1 MTNQKA
7 PLEANGLQSLEDV
20 MIDGVVK
27 RKEEQK
33 IAAMQRQESP
43 KHLLLERFYRVK
55 TADVVY
61 IASDHGGFELKNA
74 LKGRMMLNGHMLVDM
89 GPDAFDK
96 DDDYPDYAERVCKE
110 MIMNGGSGIL
120 ICRSGHGMAV
130 AANKFRG
137 IYASVCCNEESAF
150 KAKKDDNTNVLCLAG
165 DATDIDLAEKI
176 VVTWL
181 ETPYESVDRRNRRA
195 EKIRKIEEANFR
207 S

>member
-1 MTNQKA
+1 
-7 PLEANGLQSLEDV
+7 
-20 MIDGVVK
+20 MISGVVK
-27 RKEEQK
+27 RKDEQK
-33 IAAMQRQESP
+33 IAATRREESP
-43 KHLLLERFYRVK
+43 KHLLLERFHRIK
-55 TADVVY
+55 AADVVY

-74 LKGRMMLNGHMLVDM
+74 LKERMMSKGHILVDM
-89 GPDAFDK
+89 GPYAFDK
-96 DDDYPDYAERVCKE
+96 DDDYPDYAERVCRE
-110 MIMNGGSGIL
+110 MLLNGGSGIL

-150 KAKKDDNTNVLCLAG
+150 KGKKDDNINVLCLAG
-165 DATDIDLAEKI
+165 DATGIDLAEKI

-195 EKIRKIEEANFR
+195 EKIRKIEDTNFR